1 MLHRYLIGYDATWIN
16 NLRLHFRLP
25 PFAKNAKDG
34 APILLLMT
42 GRSKAWAT
50 RPSTYSYDNNSVTES
65 SPVLGTNACWW
76 STSGMVQYP
85 TVQGSTWVVD
95 QGGDAGHNQYGLD
108 TFGFESGVVN
118 LIQTQGAAH
127 DVEFPCAINIYQAM
141 NYDGIDL
148 YVTNLL
154 TQTVGSNTVQVCRA
168 GVCSGTIP
176 Y

>member
-1 MLHRYLIGYDATWIN
+1 
-16 NLRLHFRLP
+16 
-25 PFAKNAKDG
+25 
-34 APILLLMT
+34 LMT
-42 GRSKAWAT
+42 LE
-50 RPSTYSYDNNSVTES
+50 PSTYSYDNNSVTES